1 MDKGIRPAARAK
13 FVELNEFR
21 RRAEAPYTGAKAN
34 TMFRKN
40 VMGYLMDEFKISL
53 ASAATHY
60 NEAFKLVKEATPE
73 LVSGL
78 GRPEDKKGGRK
89 PKAAAE
95 ATPAAV
101 AAEDGAETPAA
112 PAAPVVVL
120 YTVTK
125 KKDGS
130 VVAADLTE
138 EQANEL
144 VAKAKAAKKGA
155 LEAAPQ

>member
-13 FVELNEFR
+13 FVELNEQR
-21 RRAEAPYTGAKAN
+21 RRGETPYTGAKAN
-34 TMFRKN
+34 TVFRKN

-78 GRPEDKKGGRK
+78 GRAEDKKGGRK

-95 ATPAAV
+95 AAPAA
-101 AAEDGAETPAA
+101 DGAETPAA

-130 VVAADLTE
+130 LVAADLTE